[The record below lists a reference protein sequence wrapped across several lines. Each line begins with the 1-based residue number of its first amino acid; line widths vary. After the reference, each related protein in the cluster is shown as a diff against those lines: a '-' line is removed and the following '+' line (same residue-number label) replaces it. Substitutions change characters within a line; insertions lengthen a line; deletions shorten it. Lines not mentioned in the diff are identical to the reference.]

1 MTRPKGR
8 QGTQTVVVAVAAGIV
23 GIGIVVE
30 LWLIAVST
38 GCHDD
43 GLLQL
48 LLLLLLLLGPLLL

>member
-8 QGTQTVVVAVAAGIV
+8 QGTQTVVVVVVVVVVAAGIV

-43 GLLQL
+43 GLLQM
-48 LLLLLLLLGPLLL
+48 